1 MLKQD
6 ALLIIV
12 HFGHLAFLWLGVH
25 VSLYF
30 FEFFHHVFH
39 HKVGVPN
46 SDTFLSAP
54 TSSKI

>member
-1 MLKQD
+1 MKQD

-30 FEFFHHVFH
+30 FEFFHH
-39 HKVGVPN
+39 KVGVPN